1 MTLQASRSYTLS
13 LGTDVFGN
21 IQRIDNAIAN
31 IPTIKS
37 QCETKLDE
45 TKKQYENAKVECK
58 KEFPQEAELEE
69 KLQRLA
75 ALDAL
80 LNMDKREHE
89 GVDLSE
95 PEDMGRDKN
104 REMER

>member
-1 MTLQASRSYTLS
+1 M
-13 LGTDVFGN
+13 
-21 IQRIDNAIAN
+21 
-31 IPTIKS
+31 
-37 QCETKLDE
+37 
-45 TKKQYENAKVECK
+45 ECK

-104 REMER
+104 RGMER